1 MSEIKSEN
9 IITEPE
15 EDSIVEAIA
24 ELEIS
29 SSEDLNEKSK
39 EASSNFQALTV
50 TTQTQASASVILQWT
65 YNRPQSIEPS
75 QQVIFKLLKLESK
88 DEWKAIAW
96 TRKATCKIANL
107 EQNVCYSLQLL
118 ALVKEGDEFNA
129 IDRSDIFKV
138 ILYIHTNLI
147 IPSLSTAFSAQFK

>member
-9 IITEPE
+9 IITESE
-15 EDSIVEAIA
+15 IEDSTVEGIA

-29 SSEDLNEKSK
+29 SSEDLIEKPK

-50 TTQTQASASVILQWT
+50 STQTQAAASVVLQWT
-65 YNRPQSIEPS
+65 YNRPQSVEPS

-96 TRKATCKIANL
+96 TRKETCKIENL

-118 ALVKEGDEFNA
+118 ALVEEGDEFKV

-138 ILYIHTNLI
+138 INAPQRDLI
-147 IPSLSTAFSAQFK
+147 IPSF